1 MFTSGY
7 HSSTWFIQP
16 QSLVR
21 GSKEHTV
28 WNNLVP
34 KIKIYTEFLFHRHRD
49 VVSNDFLQHRWFI
62 ILTMRMEIHRLI
74 LSAWA
79 NGAYSLFGTNIELCR
94 STSNGN
100 TWSKRTTK
108 AAIPLHLRNFRCSEA
123 PTSPKYPL
131 HFRDIFGT
139 SDKSLGILLEQYQNM
154 SKISEQSPESSLVL
168 DHEPWLNCKAFTEIA
183 PSRAVV
189 TQKSD

>member
-1 MFTSGY
+1 
-7 HSSTWFIQP
+7 
-16 QSLVR
+16 
-21 GSKEHTV
+21 
-28 WNNLVP
+28 
-34 KIKIYTEFLFHRHRD
+34 
-49 VVSNDFLQHRWFI
+49 
-62 ILTMRMEIHRLI
+62 MEIHRLI
-74 LSAWA
+74 LSSWA

-154 SKISEQSPESSLVL
+154 SKISEQSPEPSLVL
-168 DHEPWLNCKAFTEIA
+168 DYEPWLNCRAFTEIA
-183 PSRAVV
+183 PSRGHSGHTEVWLSSAADSSSALCQDFFTGLGEAFIERRKDSVLLRLFRELLEPRWWPGALR
-189 TQKSD
+189 